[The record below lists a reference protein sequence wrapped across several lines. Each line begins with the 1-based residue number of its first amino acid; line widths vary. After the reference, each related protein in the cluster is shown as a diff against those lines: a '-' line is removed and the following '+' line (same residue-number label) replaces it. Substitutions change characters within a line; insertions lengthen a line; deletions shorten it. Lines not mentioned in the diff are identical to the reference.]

1 MHRQG
6 LSYMAAFGLVA
17 AKRAC
22 IYPNVGF
29 QLQLCLFE
37 RLGFDAA
44 HCADFDVPSE
54 IAISIDRTLSNVDDL
69 LNEAIEAGD
78 DAAGNAFREASR
90 WLDFGF
96 FFQNCREY
104 LGHVDIGLPLAVL
117 AKAEDV
123 ARRLRNLEAVFEGA
137 GVAMAARVGRVIDV
151 WQALQSRMAAAPG
164 AIDRLDLST
173 YVSKLADS
181 DGGASAAQDVGGGGP
196 STRAAANDADDR
208 DSKRARTTAA

>member
-1 MHRQG
+1 
-6 LSYMAAFGLVA
+6 
-17 AKRAC
+17 
-22 IYPNVGF
+22 
-29 QLQLCLFE
+29 
-37 RLGFDAA
+37 
-44 HCADFDVPSE
+44 VPSE

-78 DAAGNAFREASR
+78 YDADQRCCSRNKDTVDSPSEMTPTSQATTLRGTRSARHRGGSTSAFSSRTAASTSATSTSASR
-90 WLDFGF
+90 AARCPHQGGVKKLWTLT
-96 FFQNCREY
+96 RTRR
-104 LGHVDIGLPLAVL
+104 LAVL